1 MAGSGRIAVS
11 AVMLAIFAVMVAM
24 ASAYPPDSRFLPLVI
39 GLPGTVLCAIQ
50 LAIDVGAARREG
62 GRRLKAEERIQLRS
76 AGVLFLWLVL
86 FMVAILLLGFLYA
99 MPLMLF
105 AFLRLNQRESTKL
118 SAILAMG
125 GLVGMWFVFDVML
138 RLPLHTGF
146 LWEWLIG

>member
-24 ASAYPPDSRFLPLVI
+24 ATAYPPDSRFLPLVI